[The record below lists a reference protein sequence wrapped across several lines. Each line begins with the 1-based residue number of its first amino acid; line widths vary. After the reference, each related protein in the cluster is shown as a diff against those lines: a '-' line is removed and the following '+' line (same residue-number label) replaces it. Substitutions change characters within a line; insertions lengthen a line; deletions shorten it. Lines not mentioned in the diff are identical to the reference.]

1 MAAFLTRDAIQA
13 AKAALTQI
21 VAVPEWSGQLRV
33 RALSGAEVESI
44 FEWSR
49 VTEGRGRKQKTRIRV
64 QGTRAKIVA
73 LGAVTEDGSP
83 MFTEADEPWLN
94 AANAQALTR
103 VAEAIQRLS
112 GMLDDEEDETD
123 EGTLGEG
130 SAATSGAASP
140 SV

>member
-1 MAAFLTRDAIQA
+1 MAFLDRDAIKS
-13 AKAALTQI
+13 AKHALTEPI
-21 VAVPEWSGQLRV
+21 DVPEWGGQVRV

-49 VTEGRGRKQKTRIRV
+49 VTEGRGKKQKTRIRIK
-64 QGTRAKIVA
+64 GTRAKIVA
-73 LGAVTEDGSP
+73 LGTVNEDGSQ

-112 GMLDDEEDETD
+112 GMLDEEDDEDAET
-123 EGTLGEG
+123 GPGED